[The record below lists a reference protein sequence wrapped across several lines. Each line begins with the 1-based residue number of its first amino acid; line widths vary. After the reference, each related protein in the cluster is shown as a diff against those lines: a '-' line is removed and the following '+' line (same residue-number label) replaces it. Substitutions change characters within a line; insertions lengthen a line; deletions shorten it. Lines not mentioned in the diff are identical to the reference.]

1 MAMQTDVK
9 SGHLNNTGFML
20 LGRTRLKALSIVGS
34 ATAGT
39 LDVFD
44 TTTAPITTA
53 TYARSGTTITVTSTA
68 HGLVT
73 GNVRGFAFASAS
85 GSSATNGNYSITRVD
100 ANTFTITDIN
110 SGTIAASTA
119 MSYSTRWLC
128 SYDVGAG
135 DLFGN
140 FALIPG
146 EGILVQ
152 NGIYMIMTSITSANI
167 YYG

>member
-1 MAMQTDVK
+1 MGMQTDVK
-9 SGHLNNTGFML
+9 AGHLNNSGFVV
-20 LGRTRLKALSIVGS
+20 LGRNRLKAISMVGT

-44 TTTAPITTA
+44 TATAPVSA
-53 TYARSGTTITVTSTA
+53 TYERAATLVTVTKSA

-73 GNVRGFAFASAS
+73 GDIVGLTFATAS
-85 GSSATNGNYSITRVD
+85 GSSATNGNYSITRTG
-100 ANTFTITDIN
+100 ANTFTVTDIN
-110 SGTIAASTA
+110 SGTIVAGTVAAYASLWVA
-119 MSYSTRWLC
+119 
-128 SYDVGAG
+128 SYDTGAS

-146 EGILVQ
+146 EGILVR
-152 NGIYMIMTSITSANI
+152 NGIYLSMSNLLSANV

>member
-1 MAMQTDVK
+1 MQTDVK
-9 SGHLNNTGFML
+9 AGHLNNTGFML
-20 LGRTRLKALSIVGS
+20 LGRTRLKALSVVGT

-44 TTTAPITTA
+44 TTTAPVTTA
-53 TYARSGTTITVTSTA
+53 TYARSGTTVTVTSTA

-73 GNVRGFAFASAS
+73 GDVRGFAFATAS
-85 GSSATNGNYSITRVD
+85 GSSATNGNYPITRTG

-119 MSYSTRWLC
+119 MSYSTLWLC

-146 EGILVQ
+146 EGIVVR
-152 NGIYMIMTSITSANI
+152 NGIYMIMSNVTSANI

>member
-1 MAMQTDVK
+1 MMQTDVK
-9 SGHLNNTGFML
+9 AGHLNNTGFVL
-20 LGRTRLKALSIVGS
+20 LGRTRLKALSVVGT
-34 ATAGT
+34 ALAGT

-44 TTTAPITTA
+44 TTTAPVTTA
-53 TYARSGTTITVTSTA
+53 TYTRSGTTVTVTSTA

-73 GNVRGFAFASAS
+73 GDVRGFAFASAT
-85 GSSATNGNYSITRVD
+85 GVSATNGNYTITKTG
-100 ANTFTITDIN
+100 ANTFTLVDIN
-110 SGTIAASTA
+110 SGTIASTA
-119 MSYSTRWLC
+119 LAYSTLWLN

-152 NGIYMIMTSITSANI
+152 NGIYMIMTNVTSANI